1 MGGARYLLTRKG
13 NATSVFVPLSS
24 RHCRLSPEK
33 VPPTR
38 SDIAFNGHEAVL
50 VISPN
55 HRFMGRKNDSY
66 ARKLVV
72 SSSRKK
78 FDLGIGD
85 GFLDA
90 EMAKIFF
97 AKVLEINE
105 RWIGNDGPTPA
116 QELAPELKQRS
127 LVAAMEAMGLTTPQN
142 RDHLK
147 RLEQP

>member
-24 RHCRLSPEK
+24 RYCRLSPEK

-66 ARKLVV
+66 
-72 SSSRKK
+72 
-78 FDLGIGD
+78 GIYQQSCPPV
-85 GFLDA
+85 
-90 EMAKIFF
+90 M
-97 AKVLEINE
+97 
-105 RWIGNDGPTPA
+105 PC
-116 QELAPELKQRS
+116 
-127 LVAAMEAMGLTTPQN
+127 EATS
-142 RDHLK
+142 
-147 RLEQP
+147 